1 MNLSYTP
8 SEDELRWFVSMLV
21 QQGRIRPDQ
30 AGYTLASMMGLTPA
44 MPANPAQEEYI
55 SDSRM
60 DINSGNVVILT
71 TVSPRGSLMFP
82 QGQRS
87 SGNPTLNVT
96 FDLQRVE
103 YNRAMP
109 STVYKCAV
117 VGHAKFGA
125 GGGGHS
131 VDFDI
136 KDGVQISLVGQGPQI
151 SVELEQPQD
160 PASPTTVV
168 VAASIGVGTRASRA
182 FNTRTLPPTAVAPT
196 LSLFAKV
203 PKFAYSFLPFCDDP
217 TALDPGA
224 TSIQFWGY
232 AGDCEY
238 RTGGLYGVPAP
249 PVLVTG
255 ELLATLSGAD
265 FGTAR
270 LTEGLKLPQGASLV
284 TITNNLPSPV
294 TWTPCFALSI

>member
-1 MNLSYTP
+1 VNLTQAP
-8 SEDELRWFVSMLV
+8 SEGQLRWLLDQM
-21 QQGRIRPDQ
+21 IRAGQITPDQ
-30 AGYTLASMMGLTPA
+30 ASWYLATMMGLTPHPGNLSYVEHA
-44 MPANPAQEEYI
+44 TDTS
-55 SDSRM
+55 SDIM
-60 DINSGNVVILT
+60 AGNVVVLT
-71 TVSPRGSLMFP
+71 TNSPKGALMFP
-82 QGQRS
+82 QGQRA
-87 SGNPTLNVT
+87 SGNQVLNVT
-96 FDLQRVE
+96 FDLNRVE

-131 VDFDI
+131 VDFDV

-151 SVELEQPQD
+151 SVELEQPGD

-168 VAASIGVGTRASRA
+168 VAASIGVGSRASRA
-182 FNTRTLPPTAVAPT
+182 FNTRTLPPTAVAPS
-196 LSLFAKV
+196 LSLFAKT

-217 TALDPGA
+217 AALDPGA

-232 AGDCEY
+232 AGDCDY
-238 RTGGLYGVPAP
+238 KTGGLYGAPTP

-255 ELLATLSGAD
+255 ELLATLSGSD
-265 FGTAR
+265 FGAAR

-284 TITNNLPSPV
+284 TITNNLPTPV

>member
-60 DINSGNVVILT
+60 DINSGN
-71 TVSPRGSLMFP
+71 
-82 QGQRS
+82 
-87 SGNPTLNVT
+87 
-96 FDLQRVE
+96 VE

-224 TSIQFWGY
+224 TSIQSWGY
-232 AGDCEY
+232 AGDSEY
-238 RTGGLYGVPAP
+238 RTVAAGSRDGRAP
-249 PVLVTG
+249 
-255 ELLATLSGAD
+255 SH
-265 FGTAR
+265 
-270 LTEGLKLPQGASLV
+270 
-284 TITNNLPSPV
+284 
-294 TWTPCFALSI
+294 ALRR